1 LIPSLQHLT
10 QNNIKTLRIFA
21 DEKYERAEQDE
32 CLDIDDLKIKLT
44 RAQLIAKIGSQA
56 VEELELTFGH
66 RYDEILVRRC

>member
-1 LIPSLQHLT
+1 
-10 QNNIKTLRIFA
+10 LRIFA
-21 DEKYERAEQDE
+21 DEKYERAEEDG